1 MLRRLSALCA
11 LLFVLSACAG
21 HFDDPSPTAAPST
34 ESTAEAQIPAASAS
48 RPPAEVTAAAK
59 VAEVATSDD
68 DYRLGAEDKLKVT
81 VFGEADL
88 SGEFVVDSSGVIAVP
103 YVGQIPVKGLTL
115 REFERTYATK
125 LKDAEILR
133 DPRVSAEVTSFRPI
147 YVLGEVKKP
156 GQYAYVSG
164 MTVQKAVALA
174 EGYTYRA
181 SESTVEITRAGKKNS
196 VTVTPQTKVLPG
208 DEIRIPER
216 FF

>member
-1 MLRRLSALCA
+1 MLPAVYHSEPKTMLRRL
-11 LLFVLSACAG
+11 FVLFAALFLVAACAG
-21 HFDDPSPTAAPST
+21 SDEPPPPPGAMSQKGDPQPS
-34 ESTAEAQIPAASAS
+34 
-48 RPPAEVTAAAK
+48 V
-59 VAEVATSDD
+59 D
-68 DYRLGAEDKLKVT
+68 DYRLGAEDKVKVT

-88 SGEFVVDSSGVIAVP
+88 SGEFFVDSSGVLAAPFI
-103 YVGQIPVKGLTL
+103 GQIAVKGLTL
-115 REFERTYATK
+115 REFERAYAGK
-125 LKDAEILR
+125 LRDAEILR
-133 DPRVSAEVTSFRPI
+133 DPRVTAEVISFRPI

-181 SESTVEITRAGKKNS
+181 SERTVEITRSGKKFS
-196 VTVTPQTKVLPG
+196 VDVTPVTKVYPG

>member
-1 MLRRLSALCA
+1 MLRRLFALCVVVCA
-11 LLFVLSACAG
+11 LVACAG
-21 HFDDPSPTAAPST
+21 QSDEPAPGPTATTSGSSGAAPV
-34 ESTAEAQIPAASAS
+34 QN
-48 RPPAEVTAAAK
+48 
-59 VAEVATSDD
+59 DD
-68 DYRLGAEDKLKVT
+68 DYRLGAEDKVKVT

-88 SGEFVVDSSGVIAVP
+88 SGEFVVDSSGVLAAP
-103 YVGQIPVKGLTL
+103 YVGQIQVRGMTL
-115 REFERTYATK
+115 REFELAYAKK
-125 LKDAEILR
+125 LREAEIMK
-133 DPRVSAEVTSFRPI
+133 DPRVTAEVISFRPI

-181 SESTVEITRAGKKNS
+181 SESTVEITRGGKKIKID
-196 VTVTPQTKVLPG
+196 VTPQTKVFPG

>member
-1 MLRRLSALCA
+1 MLRRL
-11 LLFVLSACAG
+11 FVLFAVLFLAVACAG
-21 HFDDPSPTAAPST
+21 SSDAPAPVTTS
-34 ESTAEAQIPAASAS
+34 AKADAQSS
-48 RPPAEVTAAAK
+48 E
-59 VAEVATSDD
+59 
-68 DYRLGAEDKLKVT
+68 DYRLGPEDKVKVT
-81 VFGEADL
+81 VFGEQDL
-88 SGEFVVDSSGVIAVP
+88 SGEFVVDSSGVLAAPFI
-103 YVGQIPVKGLTL
+103 GQITVKGMTL
-115 REFERTYATK
+115 REFEAAYAQK
-125 LKDAEILR
+125 LRESQILR

-181 SESTVEITRAGKKNS
+181 SESRAEITRGGKKFS
-196 VTVTPQTKVLPG
+196 VEVTPVTKVFPG

>member
-1 MLRRLSALCA
+1 MLSRVLVLFAALF
-11 LLFVLSACAG
+11 LFAACAG
-21 HFDDPSPTAAPST
+21 DGEEPQTTGARV
-34 ESTAEAQIPAASAS
+34 ASG
-48 RPPAEVTAAAK
+48 
-59 VAEVATSDD
+59 D
-68 DYRLGAEDKLKVT
+68 DYRLGPEDKLKVT

-88 SGEFVVDSSGVIAVP
+88 SGEFVVDGSGVLATP
-103 YVGQIPVKGLTL
+103 FVGEMEVKGLTL
-115 REFERTYATK
+115 REFESAYAKK
-125 LKDAEILR
+125 LRDAEILR

-181 SESTVEITRAGKKNS
+181 SESSVEITRGGRKTT
-196 VTVTPQTKVLPG
+196 VEVTPQTKVMPG

>member
-1 MLRRLSALCA
+1 MLRRLFALCA
-11 LLFVLSACAG
+11 LLFIVTACAG
-21 HFDDPSPTAAPST
+21 HYDESSDSQLAKVESASAAPAGGAT
-34 ESTAEAQIPAASAS
+34 
-48 RPPAEVTAAAK
+48 
-59 VAEVATSDD
+59 TSDD

-81 VFGEADL
+81 VFGEAEL

-103 YVGQIPVKGLTL
+103 YVGQIQVKGLTL
-115 REFERTYATK
+115 REFERAYATK
-125 LKDAEILR
+125 LREAEILR
-133 DPRVSAEVTSFRPI
+133 DPRVNAEVTSFRPI

-181 SESTVEITRAGKKNS
+181 SESTVEITRGGKKS
-196 VTVTPQTKVLPG
+196 SITVTPQTKVLPG

>member
-1 MLRRLSALCA
+1 MLRRLFV
-11 LLFVLSACAG
+11 LFAVMIALSACAG
-21 HFDDPSPTAAPST
+21 SSSDGP
-34 ESTAEAQIPAASAS
+34 
-48 RPPAEVTAAAK
+48 VTATPSKTEAG
-59 VAEVATSDD
+59 AE

-81 VFGEADL
+81 VFGEPDL
-88 SGEFVVDSSGVIAVP
+88 SGEFLVDSSGVLAAPFI
-103 YVGQIPVKGLTL
+103 GQITVKGLTL
-115 REFERTYATK
+115 REFEKAYAGK
-125 LKDAEILR
+125 LREAQILR
-133 DPRVSAEVTSFRPI
+133 DPRVSAEVVSFRPI

-181 SESTVEITRAGKKNS
+181 SESTVEITRTGKKFKID
-196 VTVTPQTKVLPG
+196 VTPMTKVFPG

>member
-1 MLRRLSALCA
+1 VAAQAQERESQAMLRRLFVLFAA
-11 LLFVLSACAG
+11 LLFVAACASDG
-21 HFDDPSPTAAPST
+21 DDLSSAAT
-34 ESTAEAQIPAASAS
+34 HAQSGV
-48 RPPAEVTAAAK
+48 E
-59 VAEVATSDD
+59 
-68 DYRLGAEDKLKVT
+68 DYRLGPEDKVKVT

-88 SGEFVVDSSGVIAVP
+88 SGEFVVDSSGVLAAP
-103 YVGQIPVKGLTL
+103 YVGQVPVKGMTL
-115 REFERTYATK
+115 REFETAYAAK
-125 LKDAEILR
+125 LREAEILR

-181 SESTVEITRAGKKNS
+181 TESSVEITRGGRKFS
-196 VTVTPQTKVLPG
+196 VDVTPQTKVLPG
-208 DEIRIPER
+208 DEIRVPER